1 MCIRDRYYTHEL
13 DVEHT
18 VSYTVDDCTVLH
30 YALRLMNAIVQLHR
44 MIVFVRRLL
53 IVLMLIG
60 VVIIPYAVG
69 QWIDGDNLLFDL
81 TIKPFWIYQLRECN
95 AC

>member
-1 MCIRDRYYTHEL
+1 
-13 DVEHT
+13 
-18 VSYTVDDCTVLH
+18 
-30 YALRLMNAIVQLHR
+30 MNAIRHLHLLT
-44 MIVFVRRLL
+44 VFVRRISLL
-53 IVLMLIG
+53 LMLIG
-60 VVIIPYAVG
+60 VATITYAIG

>member
-1 MCIRDRYYTHEL
+1 M
-13 DVEHT
+13 EHT

-53 IVLMLIG
+53 IVLMPIG
-60 VVIIPYAVG
+60 VITIPYAIG
-69 QWIDGDNLLFDL
+69 QWIDGDNLIRDL
-81 TIKPFWIYQLRECN
+81 SLKPFWIYQLRECM

>member
-1 MCIRDRYYTHEL
+1 
-13 DVEHT
+13 
-18 VSYTVDDCTVLH
+18 
-30 YALRLMNAIVQLHR
+30 MNAIRQLHLLT
-44 MIVFVRRLL
+44 VFVRRISLL
-53 IVLMLIG
+53 LMLIG
-60 VVIIPYAVG
+60 VATITYAIG

>member
-1 MCIRDRYYTHEL
+1 M
-13 DVEHT
+13 EHT
-18 VSYTVDDCTVLH
+18 VFDTVVDHVVLH

-60 VVIIPYAVG
+60 VITIPYAIG
-69 QWIDGDNLLFDL
+69 QWIDGDNLIRDL
-81 TIKPFWIYQLRECN
+81 SLKPFWIYQLRECM

>member
-1 MCIRDRYYTHEL
+1 ME
-13 DVEHT
+13 
-18 VSYTVDDCTVLH
+18 YTVFDSVVDHVVLH

-60 VVIIPYAVG
+60 VITIPYAIG
-69 QWIDGDNLLFDL
+69 QWIDGDNLIRDL
-81 TIKPFWIYQLRECN
+81 TMKPFWIYQLRECN